1 LTPAPQ
7 RARLPAV
14 ILISGRGSNMQVI
27 LEQALAGLLALD
39 VRAVI
44 SDRAQAPG
52 LATARTLGFSTQLV
66 ASAPGSARAEY
77 DAELAQAVRAHAP
90 QVVALAGFMRILS
103 RGFVE
108 EFVGRMLNIHP
119 SLLPEF
125 RGLDTH
131 ARVLEARERQ
141 HGASV
146 HFVTPELDAG
156 PVVIQGRLEVHP
168 DDTEDRLA
176 ARVLRIEHQIYPRAL
191 GWLADGRLEWNGGN
205 IRLDGQALSAPKI
218 IEERDL

>member
-1 LTPAPQ
+1 LTPARP
-7 RARLPAV
+7 RLPAV
-14 ILISGRGSNMQVI
+14 ILISGRGSNMHVVA
-27 LEQALAGLLALD
+27 ERALAGTLAID
-39 VRAVI
+39 VRTVI

-52 LATARTLGFSTQLV
+52 LATARTLGLLTEVV
-66 ASAPGSARAEY
+66 APAPGIERADY
-77 DAELAQAVRAHAP
+77 DAQLAQAVHRHAP
-90 QVVALAGFMRILS
+90 QLVVLAGFLRILA

-119 SLLPEF
+119 SLLPNF

-156 PVVIQGRLEVHP
+156 PVVIQGRLEIHP
-168 DDTEDRLA
+168 NETEDTLA
-176 ARVLRIEHQIYPRAL
+176 ARVLRIEHQIYPRAI
-191 GWLADGRLEWNGGN
+191 GWLADGRLDWNGGN
-205 IRLDGQALSAPKI
+205 IRLDGEALAAPKI